1 MEQQPRVRKVM
12 RPLKSPNITLA
23 QAKRAFLKVMR
34 EEREAEERNKAES
47 RASAGERGGSG
58 TEA

>member
-1 MEQQPRVRKVM
+1 MEQQPMVRKVM

-23 QAKRAFLKVMR
+23 QAKRAWLKVMR
-34 EEREAEERNKAES
+34 REEERRKAEQS
-47 RASAGERGGSG
+47 AQAGEQESA